1 MKSTISSI
9 VVALAAVGA
18 FVVFTQAKPITSI
31 TTPYLR
37 IQTALTQDKT
47 DGVKAD
53 AATIAAEAA
62 KLGDDGKPI
71 ATAARELEA
80 AADLKAVR
88 TGFGKLSAALLA
100 YGKTHEGS
108 LPSDLRVAFCS
119 MGAGSWLQ
127 KGDEIANPYY
137 GSAML
142 RCGVFQD
149 KK

>member
-9 VVALAAVGA
+9 VVALAAVGVFA
-18 FVVFTQAKPITSI
+18 VFTQAKPITSI

-53 AATIAAEAA
+53 AATIAAEAG
-62 KLGDDGKPI
+62 KLGDEGKAI
-71 ATAARELEA
+71 ATAASELEA
-80 AADLKAVR
+80 AGDLKAAR
-88 TGFGKLSAALLA
+88 AGFSTLSAALLA
-100 YGKTHEGS
+100 YGQTHKDS

-119 MGAGSWLQ
+119 MGSGAWLQ